1 MSAPKPAAPP
11 APSKVI
17 GKDGDVSL
25 LEYLDSPQVYCLNES
40 TDHSIRPIF
49 QTKSKNTSDAYLL
62 SDVDEQ
68 LLLNITFNQTVRI
81 RSIVLQSSSAAQAP
95 KHIKL
100 FINKPSLGFEDVEDV
115 SEPEATQVLDLTK
128 EIVTEG
134 KPIPLRYVRFQG
146 VNSLHIFVASNQG
159 GEDET
164 RIDAIDIFGLPV
176 ETTNMSGLRKAEE
189 E

>member
-1 MSAPKPAAPP
+1 MSISKLAAQA
-11 APSKVI
+11 APSKVV

-25 LEYLDSPQVYCLNES
+25 LEYLDSSQVHCLNES
-40 TDHSIRPIF
+40 KDHSIQPIF

-68 LLLNITFNQTVRI
+68 LLLNLTFNQTVRI

-95 KHIKL
+95 KLIKL
-100 FINKPSLGFEDVEDV
+100 FINKPSLGFEDVEDA
-115 SEPEATQVLDLTK
+115 SEPEATQVLDLA
-128 EIVTEG
+128 EG
-134 KPIPLRYVRFQG
+134 VVAQGTPIPLRYVRFQG

-159 GEDET
+159 GEEET
-164 RIDAIDIFGLPV
+164 RIDAIDIIGLPV
-176 ETTNMSGLRKAEE
+176 ETTNMSGFRKAEE